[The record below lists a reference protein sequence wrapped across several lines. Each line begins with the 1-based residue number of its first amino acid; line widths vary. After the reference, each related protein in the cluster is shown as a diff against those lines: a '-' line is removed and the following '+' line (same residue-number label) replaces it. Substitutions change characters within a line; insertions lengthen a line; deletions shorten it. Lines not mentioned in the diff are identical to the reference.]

1 MKKNNRQLC
10 FYSFTVTLLTLLL
23 LFWHYGYAPF
33 GDNSLA
39 SHDAGIQYL
48 NFYSY
53 FKDVLSGKNSL
64 TYTFSKTLGGNCI
77 GIFSYYLTSPFM
89 LLSVFFK
96 KSQLHSFFD
105 LLVILKLSLAS
116 FTFCWFL
123 IGRFRKY
130 LADRSDL
137 VKNSCIIILSVS
149 YGLCQYNIAQSSN
162 LMWLDGV
169 YMLPLIL
176 LGVYRLLYSGSV

>member
-77 GIFSYYLTSPFM
+77 GVFSYYL
-89 LLSVFFK
+89 
-96 KSQLHSFFD
+96 
-105 LLVILKLSLAS
+105 
-116 FTFCWFL
+116 
-123 IGRFRKY
+123 
-130 LADRSDL
+130 
-137 VKNSCIIILSVS
+137 
-149 YGLCQYNIAQSSN
+149 
-162 LMWLDGV
+162 
-169 YMLPLIL
+169 
-176 LGVYRLLYSGSV
+176 

>member
-1 MKKNNRQLC
+1 MKKNNRQLY

-77 GIFSYYLTSPFM
+77 GVFSYYLTSPFM
-89 LLSVFFK
+89 LL
-96 KSQLHSFFD
+96 
-105 LLVILKLSLAS
+105 
-116 FTFCWFL
+116 FCIF
-123 IGRFRKY
+123 
-130 LADRSDL
+130 
-137 VKNSCIIILSVS
+137 
-149 YGLCQYNIAQSSN
+149 
-162 LMWLDGV
+162 
-169 YMLPLIL
+169 
-176 LGVYRLLYSGSV
+176 